1 MFEDCNIES
10 SGCAD
15 RTSFVSHNMN
25 TNNGLYCYVTI
36 EHTDLN
42 FNKNSF

>member
-1 MFEDCNIES
+1 
-10 SGCAD
+10 
-15 RTSFVSHNMN
+15 MN

-42 FNKNSF
+42 LKEGYFQVLNPDELFQTGVNIRLP

>member
-1 MFEDCNIES
+1 
-10 SGCAD
+10 
-15 RTSFVSHNMN
+15 MN

-42 FNKNSF
+42 FNKNSFKLIKLSEYK